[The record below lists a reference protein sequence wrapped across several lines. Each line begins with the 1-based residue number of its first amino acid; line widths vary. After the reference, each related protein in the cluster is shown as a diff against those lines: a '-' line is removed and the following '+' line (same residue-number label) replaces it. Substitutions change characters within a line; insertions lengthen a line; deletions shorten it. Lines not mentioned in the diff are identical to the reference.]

1 MRGVAAQISLFSVSL
16 LLGMLLVV
24 QLLSH
29 GRSEEITRLPPQ
41 ELSELIATLSAGNRQ
56 LRTAVADLS
65 NQVREYQE
73 AEREGKSVFEVT
85 SADLERVRAFAGL
98 AAVSGPG
105 VEVAVDG
112 TLDAIAVN
120 DLLHELR
127 NAGAEAIAVQEVRIT
142 ARSVAVQ
149 DGGGVQID
157 GVAITTPFAIRAIG
171 PPEGLLLTLQRPG
184 GIISLLQQY
193 VQATIELRQVP
204 RLELPATQLDL
215 RPVIAE
221 PVD

>member
-1 MRGVAAQISLFSVSL
+1 MRGLPAQISLFAVTL
-16 LLGMLLVV
+16 LLGILLVV

-56 LRTAVADLS
+56 LRTAVTDLG
-65 NQVREYQE
+65 NQVREYEE
-73 AEREGKSVFEVT
+73 ADREGTSVFEVT
-85 SADLERVRAFAGL
+85 RTDLARVQAFAGL

-112 TLDAIAVN
+112 ALDAVAVN

-149 DGGGVQID
+149 DAGGIRID
-157 GVAITTPFAIRAIG
+157 GVEIATPFAIRAIG
-171 PPEGLLLTLQRPG
+171 PSEGLLLTLQRPG

-193 VQATIELRQVP
+193 VEATIELRAMT
-204 RLELPATQLDL
+204 RLELPATELDL
-215 RPVIAE
+215 RPATAE